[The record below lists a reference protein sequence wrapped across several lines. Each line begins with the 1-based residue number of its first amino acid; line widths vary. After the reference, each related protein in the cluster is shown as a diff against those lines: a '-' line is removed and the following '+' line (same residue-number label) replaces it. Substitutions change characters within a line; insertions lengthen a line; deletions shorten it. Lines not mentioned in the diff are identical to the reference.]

1 MIVEVARSHAATTS
15 PCREPS
21 REAMGPRAAAGGG
34 GGGGPPARRRAR
46 ATPPTRQRSAA
57 HPHQGRGRPR
67 RCRAVHPARAAIL
80 AAARPRAHRRPCPGG
95 DRALRPQRHPRA
107 GDAATRCG
115 SVSSPTATSSSA
127 VAASEDPELSGVDLP
142 VLNPD
147 LATLRRSAALWRPR
161 LTALLRERYGL
172 ELLAMYTYPAQV
184 VFCRRPFSGLS
195 DLAGRRVR
203 ASSVGQSELLGSL
216 GAVPVVIPFAE
227 TVGAL
232 RGGVVECAIT
242 AAKSGNAVGMHETTS
257 HLSRLAVGW
266 GVSVFVGNRAAWLG
280 LPDEVR
286 TPLRQGIARARSR
299 DLARCG
305 SGNGERPRLQR
316 RARHLR
322 RRQAR
327 AHDDRGGAR
336 PGRGAAGRAPARR
349 GAAELGPALR
359 GGLRGYLEPATSPRP
374 SASGRGSGSAW

>member
-1 MIVEVARSHAATTS
+1 ML
-15 PCREPS
+15 
-21 REAMGPRAAAGGG
+21 
-34 GGGGPPARRRAR
+34 
-46 ATPPTRQRSAA
+46 Q
-57 HPHQGRGRPR
+57 
-67 RCRAVHPARAAIL
+67 L
-80 AAARPRAHRRPCPGG
+80 
-95 DRALRPQRHPRA
+95 LRLGVVPY
-107 GDAATRCG
+107 GNVLL
-115 SVSSPTATSSSA
+115 SL
-127 VAASEDPELSGVDLP
+127 AASEDPELNGVDLP

-147 LATLRRSAALWRPR
+147 VATLRRTAALWRPR
-161 LTALLRERYGL
+161 LTALLRERYGV

-203 ASSVGQSELLGSL
+203 ASSVGQSELLAGL

-232 RGGVVECAIT
+232 RSGVVECAIT
-242 AAKSGNAVGMHETTS
+242 AAMSGNAVGMHETTS
-257 HLSRLAVGW
+257 HVSRLAVGW
-266 GVSVFVGNRAAWLG
+266 GVSVFAAQPRRVAG
-280 LPDEVR
+280 AAGRGADAAGR
-286 TPLRQGIARARSR
+286 GIARARSR

-322 RRQAR
+322 RRPAR

-359 GGLRGYLEPATSPRP
+359 HRLRGYLEPATSPRP
-374 SASGRGSGSAW
+374 SASGRGSSSAW

>member
-1 MIVEVARSHAATTS
+1 VAALLL
-15 PCREPS
+15 
-21 REAMGPRAAAGGG
+21 AAGQGYAADTTAEAPIRIRVAGG
-34 GGGGPPARRRAR
+34 LADVGQYVQHEQPFWQQRVPELTGGRVRAEI
-46 ATPPTRQRSAA
+46 APFDRS
-57 HPHQGRGRPR
+57 GIRGQEM
-67 RCRAVHPARAAIL
+67 L
-80 AAARPRAHRRPCPGG
+80 QL
-95 DRALRPQRHPRA
+95 LRLGVVPY
-107 GDAATRCG
+107 GNVLL
-115 SVSSPTATSSSA
+115 S

-147 LATLRRSAALWRPR
+147 LAALRRSAALWRPR

-232 RGGVVECAIT
+232 RSGVVECAIT

-286 TPLRQGIARARSR
+286 TPLGKGLHELEAEIWRYAEVETENGLACNAGRDTCVDGRRGRMTIVEERDQDEALRAELLR
-299 DLARCG
+299 DVVLPSWVRRCG
-305 SGNGERPRLQR
+305 AGCADTWNRYIAPTLGLWARER
-316 RARHLR
+316 
-322 RRQAR
+322 
-327 AHDDRGGAR
+327 
-336 PGRGAAGRAPARR
+336 
-349 GAAELGPALR
+349 
-359 GGLRGYLEPATSPRP
+359 
-374 SASGRGSGSAW
+374 